1 MTAILT
7 PAERSSFKACRRAW
21 DLGARGRRNL
31 EPAATGRPLD
41 EDRLLRDALA
51 VYYFPGM
58 WDWSRAIVLPLVTQ
72 ALTKAVA
79 HERDHLGS
87 QLPPDFEERAA
98 NMAQLLAAYLEWAPS
113 VERLA
118 PVLVEVDYEVDM
130 PDPSRP
136 DTGLLTAAGDYVR
149 YRGRVDLL
157 AVDEHDAYWVL
168 RHRVVEDWT
177 DFEALLRDEEAVAA
191 CWAWEHFYIG
201 MQIAG
206 TIHNELRLPGGT
218 EADGAGPRPRT
229 TPHPSSRHERGGVP
243 QHEGSGGGRSIP
255 QHRRLYAQ
263 ANEPDEPERTV
274 RDDGPWFRRTWIRR
288 SRAEIEQAGRQ
299 LAGEALEILG
309 GSVAVFPSPSEPTCG
324 PCPFRAPC
332 LAMYEG
338 GDAEA
343 ILAADYRPRAPGEL
357 VEGRLGG
364 VSWSTGRGAA
374 PPRFFAWRQPGR
386 PGHHG
391 ALSRRTQGLVT
402 RVCSLSKAA
411 PPAWSFVPGA

>member
-1 MTAILT
+1 MVAILT
-7 PAERSSFKACRRAW
+7 PGDRAAFKTCRRAW
-21 DLGARGRRNL
+21 DLGAQGRRNL
-31 EPAATGRPLD
+31 EQAAAAAGPLD
-41 EDRLLRDALA
+41 ADRLLRDALA

-79 HERDHLGS
+79 RERDHLGS
-87 QLPPDFEERAA
+87 LLPADFEERAA
-98 NMAQLLAAYLEWAPS
+98 GVARLLAAYLEWAPS
-113 VERLA
+113 VERVA

-130 PDPSRP
+130 PDPSET
-136 DTGLLTAAGDYVR
+136 DTGLLTAAGDPVR

-201 MQIAG
+201 MNIAG
-206 TIHNELRLPGGT
+206 TIHNELRLPAGPAAG
-218 EADGAGPRPRT
+218 GAGPRAAVQPV
-229 TPHPSSRHERGGVP
+229 PGHERGGVP

-255 QHRRLYAQ
+255 QHRRLYAR
-263 ANEPDEPERTV
+263 ASEPGAPERMV
-274 RDDGPWFRRTWIRR
+274 REDSPWFRRTWIRR

-309 GSVAVFPSPSEPTCG
+309 GSAAVFPSPSEPTCG
-324 PCPFRAPC
+324 ACAFRAPC

-338 GDAEA
+338 HDAEA
-343 ILAADYRPRAPGEL
+343 ILAANYRPRAPAEL

-374 PPRFFAWRQPGR
+374 PPRF
-386 PGHHG
+386 
-391 ALSRRTQGLVT
+391 SRGGT
-402 RVCSLSKAA
+402 
-411 PPAWSFVPGA
+411 

>member
-1 MTAILT
+1 VAILT
-7 PAERSSFKACRRAW
+7 PSDRTAFKACRRAW
-21 DLGARGRRNL
+21 DLGAAGRRNL
-31 EPAATGRPLD
+31 EPAAVAPPLD
-41 EDRLLRDALA
+41 ADRLVRDALA

-72 ALTKAVA
+72 ALVKAVGR
-79 HERDHLGS
+79 ERDHLRS
-87 QLPPDFEERAA
+87 RRPPDFEERAA
-98 NMAQLLAAYLEWAPS
+98 GLAQLLAAYIEWAPS

-118 PVLVEVDYEVDM
+118 PVLVEADYEVDL
-130 PDPSRP
+130 PDPGQP
-136 DTGLLTAAGDYVR
+136 DTGLLTASGDYVR

-168 RHRVVEDWT
+168 RHRLVEDWI

-201 MQIAG
+201 MSIAG
-206 TIHNELRLPGGT
+206 TIHNELRLPGCG
-218 EADGAGPRPRT
+218 EPEGRAQPAPPVPRPAS
-229 TPHPSSRHERGGVP
+229 HHERGGVP

-263 ANEPDEPERTV
+263 ASEPGEPERIV
-274 RDDGPWFRRTWIRR
+274 QDEGPWFRRTWIRR

-309 GSVAVFPSPSEPTCG
+309 GTVAVFPSPSEQACG
-324 PCPFRAPC
+324 PCDFRAPC

-343 ILAADYRPRAPGEL
+343 ILAADYRARPPAEL

-364 VSWSTGRGAA
+364 MSWSTGRGAA
-374 PPRFFAWRQPGR
+374 PARF
-386 PGHHG
+386 
-391 ALSRRTQGLVT
+391 SRRAT
-402 RVCSLSKAA
+402 
-411 PPAWSFVPGA
+411 